1 MIVCWQGIGVLVSV
15 AILSVSTGPIVVQK
29 KDNQSSNGVS
39 DALNYALQSYNFM
52 SKEQYLYKSLNFTLQ
67 TIQVMN
73 GKEYVIDAEIGR
85 TECLK
90 GISAQYLSD
99 CTLMQN
105 SVSTGPIVVQKKD
118 NQSSNGVSDA
128 LNYALQSYNFMSKEQ
143 YLYKSLNF
151 TLQTIQ
157 VMNGKEYVIDAEI
170 GRTECLKGISAQYL
184 SDCTLMQNSVMFLL
198 PSSFYQQTYWG
209 FLLQCKFTS

>member
-105 SVSTGPIVVQKKD
+105 PGNMQILACHFVVLTWRDKNILLQSICKD
-118 NQSSNGVSDA
+118 NQ
-128 LNYALQSYNFMSKEQ
+128 
-143 YLYKSLNF
+143 
-151 TLQTIQ
+151 
-157 VMNGKEYVIDAEI
+157 
-170 GRTECLKGISAQYL
+170 
-184 SDCTLMQNSVMFLL
+184 
-198 PSSFYQQTYWG
+198 
-209 FLLQCKFTS
+209 